1 MNEVKPYNTSKN
13 KKAEVEVM
21 FDNIAANYDLLNRV
35 LSFGID
41 KAWRKKLIKMIAAN
55 KPHSLLDVA
64 TGTGDVAILAAKQIP
79 DIQITGVDL
88 SQKMIDIGKKKLIK
102 LGLDNILLTKGESE
116 SLPFDS
122 QSFDA
127 VTVAFGVRNF
137 GDLDKGLSELNRVL
151 NNHGHVGVLEFS
163 KPKSMIFSKLYNFY
177 FQYILPKIG
186 NYTSKDMRA
195 YTYLYESVQ
204 QFPDGQAFIDRL
216 SNAGFKNIQQKR
228 LFSGI
233 CTIYIGQK

>member
-88 SQKMIDIGKKKLIK
+88 SQKMIDIGKKVWI
-102 LGLDNILLTKGESE
+102 
-116 SLPFDS
+116 
-122 QSFDA
+122 
-127 VTVAFGVRNF
+127 
-137 GDLDKGLSELNRVL
+137 
-151 NNHGHVGVLEFS
+151 
-163 KPKSMIFSKLYNFY
+163 IFY
-177 FQYILPKIG
+177 
-186 NYTSKDMRA
+186 
-195 YTYLYESVQ
+195 
-204 QFPDGQAFIDRL
+204 
-216 SNAGFKNIQQKR
+216 
-228 LFSGI
+228 
-233 CTIYIGQK
+233 